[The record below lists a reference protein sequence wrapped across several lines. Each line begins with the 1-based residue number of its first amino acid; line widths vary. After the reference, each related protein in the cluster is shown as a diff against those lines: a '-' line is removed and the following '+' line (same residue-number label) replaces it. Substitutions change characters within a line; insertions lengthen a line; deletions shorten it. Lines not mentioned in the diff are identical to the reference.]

1 MSSPW
6 ESRRAKRERGPEPE
20 PTYILMPSLEE
31 VEARRGRDPRA
42 QTLRAGSANIAPITP
57 REQQAQRERAI
68 AQERERRREME
79 SESYA
84 ATHPAPAR
92 PTPPPAAPRPPARP
106 AAAAS
111 PASRGRS
118 FIGPLVALGVLVLGG
133 LGGLISSSGENTPEY
148 SYQGTEYT
156 TGYDSAD
163 LFAYHEGPEPVPV
176 GEYALLDLYDTEFEV
191 AVDGPA
197 QPLIAEDI
205 RPAPEGTRWMIIP
218 LSVHNPGTGE
228 GSPATDLSFTYYTAE
243 GEPFA
248 EQYLGPL
255 ESAGLDRPNIYD
267 VEWLESGQSAGAYLV
282 LALPLDA
289 DLAAGSLIVVADL
302 TLETSAALGLTLL
315 P

>member
-42 QTLRAGSANIAPITP
+42 QTLRVGSANIAPITP

-79 SESYA
+79 SDSYA
-84 ATHPAPAR
+84 AAHPAPAR

-163 LFAYHEGPEPVPV
+163 LFAYHEGSEPTPL
-176 GEYALLDLYDTEFEV
+176 GTFSELDLYNTEFEI

-197 QPLIAEDI
+197 RPLDTETVWS
-205 RPAPEGTRWMIIP
+205 APVGTRWVSIP
-218 LSVHNPGTGE
+218 LSIQNSETGE
-228 GSPATDLSFTYYTAE
+228 GSVSNDLSFTYFTAE
-243 GEPFA
+243 GESFPD
-248 EQYLGPL
+248 QYLG
-255 ESAGLDRPNIYD
+255 SQRSVGMDRPNIHD
-267 VEWLESGQSAGAYLV
+267 VLVLQPGQSTLVYLI
-282 LALPLDA
+282 LALPTDTDIA
-289 DLAAGSLIVVADL
+289 TGSLMVVADL